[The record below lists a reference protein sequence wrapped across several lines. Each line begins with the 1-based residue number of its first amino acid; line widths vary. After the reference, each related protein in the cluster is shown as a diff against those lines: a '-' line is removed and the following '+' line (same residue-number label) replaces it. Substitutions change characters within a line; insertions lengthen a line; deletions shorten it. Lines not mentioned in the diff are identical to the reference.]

1 MLMHVYRNKWKMAQG
16 RSGAYCFGGGS
27 KSDSST
33 QTTSNVT
40 NKTDY
45 NDKRAVAQDEAISIG
60 GDGNTINRST
70 SNLTAFFDS
79 SNRSTNFTD
88 QSNRSNS
95 GNTSFVDNSDRSV
108 RVTTTDHGAV
118 AAGLGLGTKALDM
131 AGKTVSDA
139 LGMASLQTETNLKA
153 TLAAFDLAKSSGA
166 NSLAGSAAVLGFAT
180 DTIEEA
186 RAAFQEADDNG
197 QKTIA
202 VYAILAVAAIGVAVA
217 WRR

>member
-1 MLMHVYRNKWKMAQG
+1 MLMHEYHRKWKMAEG
-16 RSGAYCFGGGS
+16 RPSAYCFGGDS

-33 QTTSNVT
+33 KTTNNTT
-40 NKTDY
+40 NWTDY

-79 SNRSTNFTD
+79 SNRSTNFA
-88 QSNRSNS
+88 
-95 GNTSFVDNSDRSV
+95 DNSTSTYTDNSSV
-108 RVTTTDHGAV
+108 NFTSVTTDHGAV

-131 AGKTVSDA
+131 AGKTVTDA
-139 LGMASLQTETNLKA
+139 LGMASLQTETNLKSV
-153 TLAAFDLAKSSGA
+153 LAAFDLAKSSGA

-180 DTIEEA
+180 DTIGEA

-217 WRR
+217 WKR